1 MKKQKGQTLVEFT
14 LVLPIF
20 LLLIFGLI
28 YSGMLFYDYST
39 LSNIARSAARE
50 RAITVQ
56 KTDSTPSG
64 LSNDDIKGFYFKEG
78 KFTPSL
84 VTSLYHATAFTI
96 EGTDNIVVTI
106 TMQLGDRSPLMRIVL
121 PEQYSIVYNMRKDYK
136 D

>member
-14 LVLPIF
+14 LVLPFF

-56 KTDSTPSG
+56 KTTATPGG
-64 LSNDDIKGFYFKEG
+64 LSNDEIKGFYFKDG